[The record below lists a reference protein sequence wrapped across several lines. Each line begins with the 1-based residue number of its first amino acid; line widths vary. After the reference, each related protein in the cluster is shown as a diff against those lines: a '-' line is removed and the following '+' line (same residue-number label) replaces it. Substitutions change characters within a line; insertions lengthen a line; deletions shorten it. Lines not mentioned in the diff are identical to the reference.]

1 MKDRILIIED
11 SEEIVKLLKDILT
24 LRNFEIEYVF
34 NGIEGISKVKEN
46 LYSLVILDLQL
57 PDMDG
62 FNVLEEIKKINSSL
76 PVIVLTGFGTTENI
90 VRAIKMGAEDFIEK
104 PFEIEKFLISIDNV
118 LKTLK
123 LEKEVSKLRMIESI
137 LELNKSIITLSE
149 PETLF
154 DRIVSILENLYSP
167 EKIGIYL
174 YEQESKRF
182 LLKKSKIKKLQKLTL
197 FYPEKEIFPYFEK
210 GNIVFLDETSGLNEI
225 MIFLKGKEK
234 SLGLISLSFKQ
245 DRKIKEEEIKFFTSL
260 AIQISIGLENALLL
274 DKIQESYINT
284 IASLVKS
291 LEAKDKYTKGH
302 SEEVA
307 KYSVL
312 IGNNLGLT
320 TEEIEILRDSSF
332 LHDLGKLGIK
342 DDILLKP
349 TKLNKNEFDIIKQH
363 PIITVEILSPLN
375 LPKEIKEACLYHHEK
390 IDGSGYPFGLKGKD
404 IPLYAKIIAV
414 ADAFSAMTSD
424 RPYRKRLILNEAFE
438 ELKKN
443 AGLQFDEQIVEVFLN
458 SINKIKEVI

>member
-1 MKDRILIIED
+1 
-11 SEEIVKLLKDILT
+11 
-24 LRNFEIEYVF
+24 
-34 NGIEGISKVKEN
+34 
-46 LYSLVILDLQL
+46 
-57 PDMDG
+57 
-62 FNVLEEIKKINSSL
+62 
-76 PVIVLTGFGTTENI
+76 
-90 VRAIKMGAEDFIEK
+90 
-104 PFEIEKFLISIDNV
+104 
-118 LKTLK
+118 
-123 LEKEVSKLRMIESI
+123 
-137 LELNKSIITLSE
+137 E

-245 DRKIKEEEIKFFTSL
+245 DRKIREEEIKFFTSL